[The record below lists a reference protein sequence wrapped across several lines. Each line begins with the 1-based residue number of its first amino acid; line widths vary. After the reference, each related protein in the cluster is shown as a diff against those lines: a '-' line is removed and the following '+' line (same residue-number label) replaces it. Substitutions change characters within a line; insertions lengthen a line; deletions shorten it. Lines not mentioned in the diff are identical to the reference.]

1 MLYRY
6 IWWWQLQKTMTILDT
21 KYLFHTWWQLQRI
34 MTISDQNYSF
44 HTWFSYN
51 LTKYFQENIK
61 FDLNN
66 VELKILW
73 EIKCCVLKLFFVESL
88 FRSIQNTTEVQII
101 PLKGSYTNPLYTHT
115 LTHTHIHKGPKLP
128 RYKFCTSEG
137 KCNQNILVWNWIAQY
152 FYILYI
158 LVLGHIK
165 FYPNYVEL

>member
-21 KYLFHTWWQLQRI
+21 KYLFHTWWQLQRKI

-115 LTHTHIHKGPKLP
+115 LTHTHTFTKVQNYRGTNFVPQKENAIKTFLFETELP
-128 RYKFCTSEG
+128 STFIFC
-137 KCNQNILVWNWIAQY
+137 IY
-152 FYILYI
+152 
-158 LVLGHIK
+158 
-165 FYPNYVEL
+165 